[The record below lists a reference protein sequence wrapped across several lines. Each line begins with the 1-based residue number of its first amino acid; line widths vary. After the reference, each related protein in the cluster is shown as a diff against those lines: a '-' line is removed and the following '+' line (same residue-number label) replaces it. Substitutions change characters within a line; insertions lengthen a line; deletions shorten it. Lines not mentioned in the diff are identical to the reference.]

1 MICPKCKK
9 EFSEQPALSRA
20 DNSLKICT
28 ECATTEALENAGL
41 PPHEQKAILNAIMSL
56 IEKFTPKKDGE

>member
-9 EFSEQPALSRA
+9 EFSEQPAFSRA

-41 PPHEQKAILNAIMSL
+41 PPHEQKAFMSL
-56 IEKFTPKKDGE
+56 IEKLTSEKDGE